1 MGFVGDTALISGRS
15 GNSGVGVGF
24 GSPGSFLGFFG
35 GLPGSP
41 SFLDL
46 FGGIF

>member
-15 GNSGVGVGF
+15 GNSGVGF

-46 FGGIF
+46 FGGIIWN